1 MNSTNDSQPFIL
13 NNLVERVVE
22 SFYEIDN
29 DIAMNLRHSNEE
41 YSKLY
46 YRRIEILEQYPS
58 VQIAVDGEGGV
69 SLNQEEHKA
78 LIEYLRVIEQLDFIE
93 RIQIYFQGH
102 ADCITYLKR
111 ISIL

>member
-1 MNSTNDSQPFIL
+1 MNSTSDTQPFVL

-22 SFYEIDN
+22 LFSEIDN
-29 DIAMNLRHSNEE
+29 DIAMNLLHNNEE

-46 YRRIEILEQYPS
+46 YRRIEIQQQYPS
-58 VQIAVDGEGGV
+58 VQTAVDGEGGV

-78 LIEYLRVIEQLDFIE
+78 LIEYLRVVEQVDYME

-102 ADCITYLKR
+102 ADCIAYLKR
-111 ISIL
+111 IGAL